1 MGLLTLFDGSISAAQ
16 TAAVGLDDVAAFSS
30 NFAPMG
36 QEAVFLC
43 PKMLVALGALVAMA
57 SAMIHSGN
65 STMQVDRPSGEMINP
80 AAHTPEGGST
90 SEALTDSLDEA
101 WIRAEEDYGLVRP
114 EPGET
119 IIAVHRQTS
128 QRLAH
133 AHETWDEIP
142 VHFDLPPEAIL
153 SDIAYGY
160 NDIRANWNDATWWLC
175 RVHDSSRSSRQPV
188 LALTNYVLVQGD
200 DFLMADMRPHGLFEL
215 VLGHKQVVFPT
226 FVPRW
231 INLPILQ
238 TFLAPLVSRTHFGIT
253 AHGSYNGARIG
264 NRLILCESGFFI
276 RLHIQATV
284 FLLGELYNSAPLQ
297 AMTLHAVSYH
307 PSAYDV
313 RRSTVYI
320 AGGYTLISSRI
331 YERTDVHSRSILK
344 GCIYQRFPDVVDF
357 NFDLVKVH
365 WSISAIEPLVNH
377 ARFHYVL
384 AVFEE
389 DLQES
394 IVVLKLD
401 LPPYV
406 EIGAIFVPLTL
417 TKRRLIA
424 QTGIDIVCGPEGEL
438 CVCYYNGHEL
448 LNGEETFTYDGDF
461 LVCWL
466 DDEPSQASGLEA
478 VGSLAALS
486 VSEGIVTVEVNCSH
500 AFDNTGDNR
509 Q

>member
-1 MGLLTLFDGSISAAQ
+1 M
-16 TAAVGLDDVAAFSS
+16 
-30 NFAPMG
+30 
-36 QEAVFLC
+36 
-43 PKMLVALGALVAMA
+43 
-57 SAMIHSGN
+57 
-65 STMQVDRPSGEMINP
+65 
-80 AAHTPEGGST
+80 
-90 SEALTDSLDEA
+90 
-101 WIRAEEDYGLVRP
+101 
-114 EPGET
+114 
-119 IIAVHRQTS
+119 
-128 QRLAH
+128 
-133 AHETWDEIP
+133 
-142 VHFDLPPEAIL
+142 HFDMPPEAIL
-153 SDIAYGY
+153 SGIAFGY

-215 VLGHKQVVFPT
+215 VLGHRQVVFPT

-284 FLLGELYNSAPLQ
+284 FLLGELYNNAPLQ

-384 AVFEE
+384 AV
-389 DLQES
+389 LQEIIWEIFHGRFTPDFS
-394 IVVLKLD
+394 RRGYFAEAAILQAGAVPDAEVQSVKEEMASSERVEVVSVASSDDD
-401 LPPYV
+401 LPVQDEVGDSDSVTSSSASSSGESEELQVVRPQKFMKTSY
-406 EIGAIFVPLTL
+406 ASL
-417 TKRRLIA
+417 
-424 QTGIDIVCGPEGEL
+424 PESGKAYRHKVSKVVHF
-438 CVCYYNGHEL
+438 CSKS
-448 LNGEETFTYDGDF
+448 T
-461 LVCWL
+461 L
-466 DDEPSQASGLEA
+466 DDG
-478 VGSLAALS
+478 
-486 VSEGIVTVEVNCSH
+486 
-500 AFDNTGDNR
+500 
-509 Q
+509 